1 MCDDLTKL
9 SQHDIV
15 KQQEKLNHAFP
26 VWDFNSYIKD
36 HWNTQMTAAL
46 NSIWLYDFNTFFRF

>member
-36 HWNTQMTAAL
+36 H
-46 NSIWLYDFNTFFRF
+46 